1 MSKVRIY
8 GDTSGYV
15 DIAVPAV
22 AGTTTL
28 NLDKIPQADISG
40 NIAMDTDTLFVDS
53 SNNRVGIGTT
63 SPSGK
68 LHVITTDTS
77 DTLTL
82 ESTNA
87 DATVGPVLNLFRNSA
102 SPADNDLL
110 GRILFKADD
119 SAGNESTFARIEVVA
134 TDVTNGSEDA
144 RMEFYTAVNDA
155 FTPTLNLVG
164 GEVGIGTTSPGA
176 TLDLRGHMRLDS
188 GGSTSRSIYF
198 RNQDTSAT
206 GGGQIQS
213 DQHLSL
219 WAGNGGGTPT
229 QYLTIT
235 PGGNDG
241 IVYSDP
247 RHPLHIAF
255 SETGSIPTDH
265 NIGASTVNNNYIG
278 FHNNSNSA
286 TYSGIA
292 LETRTSGASRW
303 LIANEWKNTY
313 LGDLVFRTRDG
324 GTSGS
329 EIVRFSNCLLY
340 TSPSPR
346 D

>member
-134 TDVTNGSEDA
+134 
-144 RMEFYTAVNDA
+144 
-155 FTPTLNLVG
+155 
-164 GEVGIGTTSPGA
+164 
-176 TLDLRGHMRLDS
+176 
-188 GGSTSRSIYF
+188 
-198 RNQDTSAT
+198 
-206 GGGQIQS
+206 
-213 DQHLSL
+213 LSL
-219 WAGNGGGTPT
+219 
-229 QYLTIT
+229 I
-235 PGGNDG
+235 
-241 IVYSDP
+241 
-247 RHPLHIAF
+247 HI
-255 SETGSIPTDH
+255 
-265 NIGASTVNNNYIG
+265 
-278 FHNNSNSA
+278 
-286 TYSGIA
+286 
-292 LETRTSGASRW
+292 
-303 LIANEWKNTY
+303 
-313 LGDLVFRTRDG
+313 
-324 GTSGS
+324 
-329 EIVRFSNCLLY
+329 
-340 TSPSPR
+340 
-346 D
+346 